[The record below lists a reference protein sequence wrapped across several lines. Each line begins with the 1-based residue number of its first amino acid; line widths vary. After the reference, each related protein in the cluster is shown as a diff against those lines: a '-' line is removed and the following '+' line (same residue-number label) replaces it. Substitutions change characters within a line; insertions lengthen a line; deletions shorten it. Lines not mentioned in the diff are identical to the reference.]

1 MAPEPVR
8 RGVGLT
14 GRTDARRPT
23 RGRAVAVGGAL
34 LAQVWWLGA
43 PGALAATA
51 EPLPEPVN
59 RTVGRALGGGTSDGG
74 SAERPAEG
82 ERENGPGEGSGGR
95 GEGSDRTG
103 RGRGGASAEGEPRS
117 SGRAPAGE
125 GEPGSPGLLGGLAT
139 AAASPGS
146 GPAGARVGDVLQ
158 GRIRAGGLPLPGQP
172 AAVPDAFAIASGLLG
187 AVPVQ
192 ARTAQA
198 RASRDGEGVES
209 AAPYGRSGAAAGRP
223 VPPPA
228 GPHGTAAP
236 PSVTGSADRQGPPG
250 GPSGPGG
257 TGVPGAAVAERSAPH
272 GNLAAVDP
280 AAVAA
285 DPVGHGLAGTGT
297 AVLAPIAAGLL
308 LTGAAMCKHR
318 GLPRG
323 H

>member
-8 RGVGLT
+8 RGVALT
-14 GRTDARRPT
+14 GRTDGRRPT
-23 RGRAVAVGGAL
+23 RARAVAVGGAL

-59 RTVGRALGGGTSDGG
+59 RTVGRAPGGGSAPDGG
-74 SAERPAEG
+74 SAERPAAED
-82 ERENGPGEGSGGR
+82 RENGPGEGSGNR
-95 GEGSDRTG
+95 GEPADRTG
-103 RGRGGASAEGEPRS
+103 RGRGSASADGQSRAA
-117 SGRAPAGE
+117 GR
-125 GEPGSPGLLGGLAT
+125 
-139 AAASPGS
+139 
-146 GPAGARVGDVLQ
+146 ARVGDVLQ

-172 AAVPDAFAIASGLLG
+172 AAVPDAFAIASGLLD

-198 RASRDGEGVES
+198 RASRDGEGPES
-209 AAPYGRSGAAAGRP
+209 AAPAGRSGAAAGRP
-223 VPPPA
+223 APPSP
-228 GPHGTAAP
+228 GPNGAAAP
-236 PSVTGSADRQGPPG
+236 PSVHGSADRPG
-250 GPSGPGG
+250 STAGPGG
-257 TGVPGAAVAERSAPH
+257 TGVPGTAAAAERTAPH
-272 GNLAAVDP
+272 ENLAAVDP
-280 AAVAA
+280 AVVTA
-285 DPVGHGLAGTGT
+285 DPAGHGLAGTGT

>member
-14 GRTDARRPT
+14 GRTDGRRPT
-23 RGRAVAVGGAL
+23 RARAVAVGGAL

-59 RTVGRALGGGTSDGG
+59 RTVGRALGDDAPDGG

-82 ERENGPGEGSGGR
+82 ERENGPGEGP
-95 GEGSDRTG
+95 DRTG
-103 RGRGGASAEGEPRS
+103 RGRGGASADGQPRA
-117 SGRAPAGE
+117 SGRASAGD
-125 GEPGSPGLLGGLAT
+125 GGPGSPGLLGGLAT
-139 AAASPGS
+139 AAATPGS
-146 GPAGARVGDVLQ
+146 GPAGARVGDALQ

-187 AVPVQ
+187 TVPVQ

-209 AAPYGRSGAAAGRP
+209 AVPYGRSGAAAGRP
-223 VPPPA
+223 APPPGA
-228 GPHGTAAP
+228 PHGPAAP
-236 PSVTGSADRQGPPG
+236 PPVQGSADRQGSTA
-250 GPSGPGG
+250 GPSGPGS
-257 TGVPGAAVAERSAPH
+257 TGAPGAASVERSAAH
-272 GNLAAVDP
+272 ENLAAVDP
-280 AAVAA
+280 AVVAA